1 MQRLRRLLLGLGR
14 TVKSIPLPHNSAF
27 PGGQSVHQ
35 RTQPGGVGAAL
46 AAGLHVGF
54 IGQGVRQRQLPVRLE
69 RLLQRQRHS
78 RPPPPPQIHAEFILN
93 TSARIAGK
101 ALALGGVEGIHRLDK
116 PNRAD
121 GDHVVLCA
129 VPGIVFF
136 ADMRDEP
143 QIVADQRIPRLCGGC
158 PALLQIGKGRVLPV
172 RRERTREGPAFEMQR
187 QIQNMPCRRLQ
198 KQTKNAQHTHHLAEV
213 YAGHGNSIL
222 SFGWQTPGWRRT
234 SAGTST

>member
-1 MQRLRRLLLGLGR
+1 MNSPDWGCSPALFFYPTFKTSLPAFSAYELRIIFPR
-14 TVKSIPLPHNSAF
+14 TN
-27 PGGQSVHQ
+27 
-35 RTQPGGVGAAL
+35 
-46 AAGLHVGF
+46 AGIRCSYF
-54 IGQGVRQRQLPVRLE
+54 
-69 RLLQRQRHS
+69 S
-78 RPPPPPQIHAEFILN
+78 RKARWGEDSILN

-121 GDHVVLCA
+121 GDHVILCA

-158 PALLQIGKGRVLPV
+158 PSLLQIGKGRALPV

-222 SFGWQTPGWRRT
+222 SFGWRTPGWRRG
-234 SAGTST
+234 SPCRRRFGAVQRRGARRRGRPHGR

>member
-1 MQRLRRLLLGLGR
+1 MCGIYVARSAASCHTFAANGISCTPPRHFLVDYILFAPFLSFRRPPAAQVLERALFQPRNITAADVQRLRRLLPGLGR
-14 TVKSIPLPHNSAF
+14 TVKSIPLPHNSEF
-27 PGGQSVHQ
+27 PGRQSVHQ

-101 ALALGGVEGIHRLDK
+101 ALAFGGVEGIHRLDK

-121 GDHVVLCA
+121 EIMSSCA
-129 VPGIVFF
+129 LF
-136 ADMRDEP
+136 
-143 QIVADQRIPRLCGGC
+143 
-158 PALLQIGKGRVLPV
+158 PA
-172 RRERTREGPAFEMQR
+172 
-187 QIQNMPCRRLQ
+187 
-198 KQTKNAQHTHHLAEV
+198 
-213 YAGHGNSIL
+213 
-222 SFGWQTPGWRRT
+222 
-234 SAGTST
+234 